1 MILFNK
7 FKIVL
12 ISSAFLCLCPV
23 LGYADVS
30 CPSGYVK
37 ISESDSIIVTNSSS
51 CPSGHTKLSDMS
63 GGTSVTNCTTGLS
76 SGFCTY
82 YSETCQSGKYF
93 DGTTH
98 KTCIAG
104 SYCDGSGTATPGVSG
119 CSKACPENSTST
131 SGATKCT
138 CNAGY
143 YLDGNEC
150 VICPLGSY
158 CANNTK
164 TACDTGYTTD
174 NTGSTSKS
182 QCYTTCE
189 VACTQQTC
197 PDNATCTHGATVTT
211 GKQYV
216 GGTCDAEQTTCELNI
231 TCDTGYELK
240 DGACTAIVCESGY
253 YLDGN
258 ECVICP
264 LSSYCANNTKT
275 ACDTGYTTDNT
286 GASTESQCYTTC
298 EVACTQ
304 QTCPDNATCT
314 HGTTTTTGKQY
325 VGSTC
330 DASASQC
337 EIAVTC
343 NSGYVLSDG
352 ECVQIEFEPEFTIT
366 TTKLSADTTFRF
378 TLAAA
383 GTFYINWG
391 DGNIKVIEK
400 TTVAE
405 EIIEHAYADSGTYNI
420 GIAGDAVGYNTG
432 INISSIRFSHDTNSD
447 VNGWKYIAGI
457 DGSLGAIFGTLKN
470 PTLTSQTQPRFRY
483 TFSGCTN
490 LTSAIPLELF
500 NGIYGAPVDRM
511 FMGLFNE
518 CSKMSG
524 TLPSELFADL
534 SGQITE
540 NMFRQS
546 FNSCAG
552 LTGSIPA
559 DFFGGLSGELR
570 NSSLYRTFYGCSQLS
585 GYIEPGLFANFTE
598 SSDAPSQMSG
608 VFTNTG
614 LDTVCPANTY
624 NYDNVFNDY
633 FDGRVSC
640 SPCPNNGL
648 SVSAENSEISAC
660 YLDAICSDVGQGTQ
674 QCNYNTITDEYTD
687 CTTCIYTSC
696 NSGYEL
702 VDGACEMISFEPEFT
717 ITTTEIPANTE
728 FTFNI
733 SAAGTYYIDWG
744 DGTIEPIEKTNL
756 TNTPYSHTYELKG
769 TYEIKLAGQAIGY
782 NSDVNTSA
790 IDFSGNT
797 YIAGIDGSL
806 GAIFGTLENPT
817 FNTKTQ
823 PRFRYTF
830 SGCTN
835 LTSAIPPELF
845 SGIYGAPTDRM
856 FMAMFSGCSKLS
868 GTLPANLFAG
878 MSGQITENMF
888 RQMFYG
894 CSSLSGPIPSGL
906 FGDLSGQ
913 LQTSSFLRTFS
924 GCTSLDGYIPPD
936 LFAKFT
942 RPSTMS
948 GQMTEIFYNTKLDTA
963 CPVNMYQYKTG
974 YEEFFNSHVA
984 CTPCPDGYSSE
995 SGSTSESQCY
1005 TTCEVACSQQTCPD
1019 NATCTHGATVTTGK
1033 QYVGGTCDAVASQC
1047 ELTVNCATGY
1057 ELTNGTCSA
1066 IVCESGYYLDGN
1078 ECIICPIGSY
1088 CTNNTKTACDT
1099 GYNTDNT
1106 GATSESQCYTT
1117 CEVACTQQACP
1128 DNATCTHG
1136 TTTTTGKQYV
1146 GGTCDAVAS
1155 QCELTVNCA
1164 TGYELTNGTC
1174 SAIVCE
1180 SGYYLDGNECI
1191 ICPIGSYCA
1200 NNTKTACDTGYNTD
1214 NTGATSESQCYT
1226 TCEVACTQQ
1235 TCPDNATCTHGTT
1248 TTTGKQYVGGT
1259 CDAEQT
1265 TCELNITCDTGYELK
1280 DGTCSAIVC
1289 EPGYYLDGNECI
1301 ICPIGSYCANN
1312 TKTACDTGYNT
1323 DNTGASTESQC
1334 YTTCEVAC
1342 TQQTCPENAI
1352 CTHGTTTTTGKQY
1365 VGGTC
1370 DAEQTTCEVNFKCN
1384 ENFELIDGECKF
1396 KPEFTITT
1404 INMSDD
1410 TTFMFALSAAGNYV
1424 IDWGDG
1430 NVELINKTDTARE
1443 SVWHTYKKGGIY
1455 TIGLSGQATKY
1466 SDVKFIA
1473 AIDFGNNTAEVVEAN
1488 AYKYIAAIDG
1498 GLGAIFSGNTAN
1510 MFYKTF
1516 SGCSH
1521 LTTVPKTLFDGVTGS
1536 AEYMFANT
1544 FFECT
1549 NLKTLPEN
1557 LFAGLYGSAE
1567 HMFHSTFARCSALE
1581 NIPKDLFATIS
1592 GNASNLF
1599 SNTFSYCS
1607 ALRSIPEELFGSLSG
1622 NAMYMFEY
1630 TFLNCTSLTEI
1641 PKGLFASLSG
1651 GATGMFAWTFGY
1663 CRNLTSIPSELFATI
1678 TDSWENMFYLTF
1690 AECTSLQSIPDGL
1703 FKNITGKPK
1712 YQEFDGVFRGCTN
1725 LSGYIPVDMF
1735 EKLDGTDFNNSSMW
1749 GIFDDTKLAESCPA
1763 NMYQII
1769 TGFESAWSNK
1779 VMCGTCPDG
1788 TLSIAGSVGIESC
1801 KKPEPVEVVITT
1813 TEMQPNSEFWFY
1825 ISASGTFFV
1834 DWGDGTIELIER
1846 PELSIN
1852 QYKHKYLAPGVYK
1865 IGLSGSATGY
1875 ADNYCVGFMGNQYVN
1890 EVDGSLIDVF
1900 GILSDGTNP
1909 KFTYS
1914 FASCSNLSKIS
1925 KDLFAGYNGGTEQ
1938 MFSSTFTSTYS
1949 LKEIPEGLFDSIT
1962 TAAPDMFDITFASSG
1977 LTSLP
1982 SGMFKNITGKPE
1994 PNMFRST
2001 FAAVNDLQGYVP
2013 ANMFENMD
2021 SVDYESGPMTA
2032 IFYGTNLAEQCPE
2045 NMYQYKTG
2053 FEVDWSDKVACTP
2066 CPDGTTSNVGASGI
2080 DQCIGGKTLHIGDEI
2095 QMNLTTVKPQTAR
2108 VMVFDVL
2115 GDLYYGGLSETAK
2128 PINKNTDKQFRIYDP
2143 ESNQNYWMHDYT
2155 VQ

>member
-82 YSETCQSGKYF
+82 YSESCQSGKYF

-143 YLDGNEC
+143 YLNGNEC
-150 VICPLGSY
+150 IICPIGSY
-158 CANNTK
+158 CANNIK
-164 TACDTGYTTD
+164 TACDTGYNTD
-174 NTGSTSKS
+174 NTGASTES

-189 VACTQQTC
+189 QQCTQQEC

-216 GGTCDAEQTTCELNI
+216 GGTCDAVASQCELTVN
-231 TCDTGYELK
+231 CATGYELTN
-240 DGACTAIVCESGY
+240 GACSAIVCESGY

-258 ECVICP
+258 ECIICP
-264 LSSYCANNTKT
+264 IGSYCANNTKT

-298 EVACTQ
+298 EQQCTQ
-304 QTCPDNATCT
+304 QECPDNATCT
-314 HGTTTTTGKQY
+314 HGATVTTGKQY
-325 VGSTC
+325 VGGTC

-352 ECVQIEFEPEFTIT
+352 KCVQIEFEPEFTIT

-490 LTSAIPLELF
+490 LTSAIPPELF

-585 GYIEPGLFANFTE
+585 GYVEPALFANFTE
-598 SSDAPSQMSG
+598 SSDTPSQMSG

-648 SVSAENSEISAC
+648 SVSGENSEISAC

-674 QCNYNTITDEYTD
+674 QCNYNTTTDEYTD

-856 FMAMFSGCSKLS
+856 FMAMFSACSKLS

-984 CTPCPDGYSSE
+984 CTPCPEGYVSE
-995 SGSTSESQCY
+995 SGSVNESQCY
-1005 TTCEVACSQQTCPD
+1005 TTCEQQCTQQECPD
-1019 NATCTHGATVTTGK
+1019 NATCTHGATTTTGK
-1033 QYVGGTCDAVASQC
+1033 QYVGGTCDATASQC

-1066 IVCESGYYLDGN
+1066 IMCESGYYLDGN
-1078 ECIICPIGSY
+1078 ECIICPLGSY
-1088 CTNNTKTACDT
+1088 CANNIKTACDT

-1117 CEVACTQQACP
+1117 CEQQCTQQECP

-1164 TGYELTNGTC
+1164 TGYELTNGAC

-1180 SGYYLDGNECI
+1180 S
-1191 ICPIGSYCA
+1191 
-1200 NNTKTACDTGYNTD
+1200 
-1214 NTGATSESQCYT
+1214 
-1226 TCEVACTQQ
+1226 
-1235 TCPDNATCTHGTT
+1235 
-1248 TTTGKQYVGGT
+1248 
-1259 CDAEQT
+1259 
-1265 TCELNITCDTGYELK
+1265 
-1280 DGTCSAIVC
+1280 
-1289 EPGYYLDGNECI
+1289 GYYLDGNECI

-1342 TQQTCPENAI
+1342 TQQTCPDNAT
-1352 CTHGTTTTTGKQY
+1352 CTHGATTTTGKQY

-1370 DAEQTTCEVNFKCN
+1370 DASASQCELTVNCATGYELTNGACSAIVCESGYYLDGNECVICPLGSYCANNTKTACDTGYTTDNTGASTESQCYTTCEQQCTQQTCPDNATCTHGATTTTGKQYVGGTCDATASQCELNIICDKGYDKQSEIELVEQTPLIPVDYTEGGDGYAWSDLSNRWYSSNFKEAGLTKANTWASRFAYGAVYGNASCQPVSVNTESFMYISRNRAAAQNGDMSEEDFEAGLSAISGAEKAGYITKVLRGYKEGTQTQADFYRAIWTMFGTEKN
-1384 ENFELIDGECKF
+1384 EDFSTTSEGAYCHCQMTDFAPTGQSKQSVTGAWVFSTVYGDDYSCMRLCSQNCSNGLQHDG
-1396 KPEFTITT
+1396 
-1404 INMSDD
+1404 
-1410 TTFMFALSAAGNYV
+1410 ALSFDTFRAAIFGFYS
-1424 IDWGDG
+1424 IQY
-1430 NVELINKTDTARE
+1430 ETMCIINKVDIPAGYYLPANTTE
-1443 SVWHTYKKGGIY
+1443 PVQCPINNYCP
-1455 TIGLSGQATKY
+1455 GQT
-1466 SDVKFIA
+1466 
-1473 AIDFGNNTAEVVEAN
+1473 
-1488 AYKYIAAIDG
+1488 
-1498 GLGAIFSGNTAN
+1498 GAIF
-1510 MFYKTF
+1510 
-1516 SGCSH
+1516 
-1521 LTTVPKTLFDGVTGS
+1521 
-1536 AEYMFANT
+1536 
-1544 FFECT
+1544 
-1549 NLKTLPEN
+1549 
-1557 LFAGLYGSAE
+1557 
-1567 HMFHSTFARCSALE
+1567 
-1581 NIPKDLFATIS
+1581 
-1592 GNASNLF
+1592 
-1599 SNTFSYCS
+1599 
-1607 ALRSIPEELFGSLSG
+1607 
-1622 NAMYMFEY
+1622 
-1630 TFLNCTSLTEI
+1630 
-1641 PKGLFASLSG
+1641 
-1651 GATGMFAWTFGY
+1651 
-1663 CRNLTSIPSELFATI
+1663 
-1678 TDSWENMFYLTF
+1678 
-1690 AECTSLQSIPDGL
+1690 
-1703 FKNITGKPK
+1703 NITET
-1712 YQEFDGVFRGCTN
+1712 Q
-1725 LSGYIPVDMF
+1725 
-1735 EKLDGTDFNNSSMW
+1735 
-1749 GIFDDTKLAESCPA
+1749 
-1763 NMYQII
+1763 
-1769 TGFESAWSNK
+1769 
-1779 VMCGTCPDG
+1779 
-1788 TLSIAGSVGIESC
+1788 
-1801 KKPEPVEVVITT
+1801 
-1813 TEMQPNSEFWFY
+1813 
-1825 ISASGTFFV
+1825 
-1834 DWGDGTIELIER
+1834 
-1846 PELSIN
+1846 
-1852 QYKHKYLAPGVYK
+1852 
-1865 IGLSGSATGY
+1865 GL
-1875 ADNYCVGFMGNQYVN
+1875 
-1890 EVDGSLIDVF
+1890 
-1900 GILSDGTNP
+1900 
-1909 KFTYS
+1909 K
-1914 FASCSNLSKIS
+1914 
-1925 KDLFAGYNGGTEQ
+1925 
-1938 MFSSTFTSTYS
+1938 
-1949 LKEIPEGLFDSIT
+1949 
-1962 TAAPDMFDITFASSG
+1962 
-1977 LTSLP
+1977 
-1982 SGMFKNITGKPE
+1982 
-1994 PNMFRST
+1994 
-2001 FAAVNDLQGYVP
+2001 
-2013 ANMFENMD
+2013 
-2021 SVDYESGPMTA
+2021 
-2032 IFYGTNLAEQCPE
+2032 
-2045 NMYQYKTG
+2045 
-2053 FEVDWSDKVACTP
+2053 P

-2095 QMNLTTVKPQTAR
+2095 QMNLTTAKPQTPR

-2128 PINKNTDKQFRIYDP
+2128 PINNNTDKQFRIYDP

>member
-51 CPSGHTKLSDMS
+51 CPSGHTKLSDVS

-82 YSETCQSGKYF
+82 YSESCQSGKYF

-143 YLDGNEC
+143 YLNGNEC
-150 VICPLGSY
+150 IICPIGSY

-174 NTGSTSKS
+174 NTGATS
-182 QCYTTCE
+182 
-189 VACTQQTC
+189 
-197 PDNATCTHGATVTT
+197 
-211 GKQYV
+211 
-216 GGTCDAEQTTCELNI
+216 
-231 TCDTGYELK
+231 
-240 DGACTAIVCESGY
+240 
-253 YLDGN
+253 
-258 ECVICP
+258 
-264 LSSYCANNTKT
+264 
-275 ACDTGYTTDNT
+275 
-286 GASTESQCYTTC
+286 ESQCYTTC
-298 EVACTQ
+298 EQQCTQ
-304 QTCPDNATCT
+304 QECPDNATCT

-325 VGSTC
+325 VGGTCDASASQCELNITCDTGYSKKEGGISVVEKTPLIPVDYHEYGDDYGYISADGDDKYHETGYGLTENNTWASHFDYGTVYGRASCQPSANAGIAYIFNNLETVMLGGMSVDDFESGLSAISGMAKAKYIADVFRGLQDGTKTETDLGNAVFVVFGVEYDANYSTSSTGQYCYCQMTGYAPTDGTKQSVVGASWLFSNGYGSAGNCAEYCASYCADSLQLGDAFGDGFRAAVFSSLGVQSNVMCEIDTIDIPAGYYLPANTTEPVQCPINNYCPGQTGAIFNTTETQGLKPCPDGYSSESGSTSESQCYTTCEQQCTQQECPDNATCAHGATVTTGKQYVGGTC

-352 ECVQIEFEPEFTIT
+352 KCVQIEFEPEFTIT

-432 INISSIRFSHDTNSD
+432 INISSIRFSHDINSD

-490 LTSAIPLELF
+490 LTSAIPPELF

-585 GYIEPGLFANFTE
+585 GYVEPALFANFTE

-648 SVSAENSEISAC
+648 SVSGENSEISAC

-674 QCNYNTITDEYTD
+674 QCNYNTTTDEYTD

-817 FNTKTQ
+817 FNAKTQ

-974 YEEFFNSHVA
+974 YEEFFDSHVA
-984 CTPCPDGYSSE
+984 CTPCPDGYVSE
-995 SGSTSESQCY
+995 SGSVNESQCY
-1005 TTCEVACSQQTCPD
+1005 TTCEQQCTQQTCPD
-1019 NATCTHGATVTTGK
+1019 NATCTHGTTTTTGK
-1033 QYVGGTCDAVASQC
+1033 QYVGGTCDATASQC

-1066 IVCESGYYLDGN
+1066 IVCESGYYLDDN

-1088 CTNNTKTACDT
+1088 CANNIKTACDT

-1106 GATSESQCYTT
+1106 GASTESQCYTT
-1117 CEVACTQQACP
+1117 CEQQCTQQECP

-1136 TTTTTGKQYV
+1136 ATVTTGKQYV
-1146 GGTCDAVAS
+1146 GGTCDATAS

-1200 NNTKTACDTGYNTD
+1200 NNIKTACDTGYTTD
-1214 NTGATSESQCYT
+1214 NTGASTESQCYT

-1248 TTTGKQYVGGT
+1248 TTTGKQYIGGT
-1259 CDAEQT
+1259 CDATASQ
-1265 TCELNITCDTGYELK
+1265 CELNIICDKGYDKQSEIELVEQTPLIPVDYTEGG
-1280 DGTCSAIVC
+1280 DGYAWSDLSNRWYSSNFKEAGLTKANTWASRFAYGAVYGNASCQPVSVNTESFMYISRNRAAAQNGDLSEEDFEAGLSAISGAEKAGYITKVLRGYKEGTQTQADFYRAIWTMFGTEKNEDFSTTSEGAYC
-1289 EPGYYLDGNECI
+1289 HCQMTDFAPTGQSKQSVTGAWVFSTVYGDDYSCMRLCSQNCSNGLQHDGGLSFDTFRAAIFGFYSIQYETMCIINKVDMPAGYYLPANTTEPVQ
-1301 ICPIGSYCANN
+1301 CPINNYCP
-1312 TKTACDTGYNT
+1312 G
-1323 DNTGASTESQC
+1323 
-1334 YTTCEVAC
+1334 
-1342 TQQTCPENAI
+1342 QT
-1352 CTHGTTTTTGKQY
+1352 
-1365 VGGTC
+1365 
-1370 DAEQTTCEVNFKCN
+1370 
-1384 ENFELIDGECKF
+1384 
-1396 KPEFTITT
+1396 
-1404 INMSDD
+1404 
-1410 TTFMFALSAAGNYV
+1410 
-1424 IDWGDG
+1424 
-1430 NVELINKTDTARE
+1430 
-1443 SVWHTYKKGGIY
+1443 
-1455 TIGLSGQATKY
+1455 
-1466 SDVKFIA
+1466 
-1473 AIDFGNNTAEVVEAN
+1473 
-1488 AYKYIAAIDG
+1488 
-1498 GLGAIFSGNTAN
+1498 GAIF
-1510 MFYKTF
+1510 
-1516 SGCSH
+1516 
-1521 LTTVPKTLFDGVTGS
+1521 
-1536 AEYMFANT
+1536 
-1544 FFECT
+1544 
-1549 NLKTLPEN
+1549 
-1557 LFAGLYGSAE
+1557 
-1567 HMFHSTFARCSALE
+1567 
-1581 NIPKDLFATIS
+1581 
-1592 GNASNLF
+1592 
-1599 SNTFSYCS
+1599 
-1607 ALRSIPEELFGSLSG
+1607 
-1622 NAMYMFEY
+1622 
-1630 TFLNCTSLTEI
+1630 
-1641 PKGLFASLSG
+1641 
-1651 GATGMFAWTFGY
+1651 
-1663 CRNLTSIPSELFATI
+1663 
-1678 TDSWENMFYLTF
+1678 
-1690 AECTSLQSIPDGL
+1690 
-1703 FKNITGKPK
+1703 NITET
-1712 YQEFDGVFRGCTN
+1712 Q
-1725 LSGYIPVDMF
+1725 
-1735 EKLDGTDFNNSSMW
+1735 
-1749 GIFDDTKLAESCPA
+1749 
-1763 NMYQII
+1763 
-1769 TGFESAWSNK
+1769 
-1779 VMCGTCPDG
+1779 
-1788 TLSIAGSVGIESC
+1788 
-1801 KKPEPVEVVITT
+1801 
-1813 TEMQPNSEFWFY
+1813 
-1825 ISASGTFFV
+1825 
-1834 DWGDGTIELIER
+1834 
-1846 PELSIN
+1846 
-1852 QYKHKYLAPGVYK
+1852 
-1865 IGLSGSATGY
+1865 GL
-1875 ADNYCVGFMGNQYVN
+1875 
-1890 EVDGSLIDVF
+1890 
-1900 GILSDGTNP
+1900 
-1909 KFTYS
+1909 K
-1914 FASCSNLSKIS
+1914 
-1925 KDLFAGYNGGTEQ
+1925 
-1938 MFSSTFTSTYS
+1938 
-1949 LKEIPEGLFDSIT
+1949 
-1962 TAAPDMFDITFASSG
+1962 
-1977 LTSLP
+1977 
-1982 SGMFKNITGKPE
+1982 
-1994 PNMFRST
+1994 
-2001 FAAVNDLQGYVP
+2001 
-2013 ANMFENMD
+2013 
-2021 SVDYESGPMTA
+2021 
-2032 IFYGTNLAEQCPE
+2032 
-2045 NMYQYKTG
+2045 
-2053 FEVDWSDKVACTP
+2053 P

-2095 QMNLTTVKPQTAR
+2095 QMNLTTVKPSTPR

-2128 PINKNTDKQFRIYDP
+2128 PINNNTDKQFRIYDP

>member
-1 MILFNK
+1 MILFERLK
-7 FKIVL
+7 KTFVF
-12 ISSAFLCLCPV
+12 SVFLCLCP
-23 LGYADVS
+23 LLSFADVS

-63 GGTSVTNCTTGLS
+63 GSTSVTNCTTGLS

-82 YSETCQSGKYF
+82 YSESCQSGKYF

-119 CSKACPENSTST
+119 CSKACPENSSSA
-131 SGATKCT
+131 SGATSCT
-138 CNAGY
+138 CNDGY
-143 YLDGNEC
+143 YMVDGVCE
-150 VICPLGSY
+150 ICPIGSY
-158 CANNTK
+158 CANNIK
-164 TACDTGYTTD
+164 TACDTGYNTD
-174 NTGSTSKS
+174 NTGSTS
-182 QCYTTCE
+182 
-189 VACTQQTC
+189 
-197 PDNATCTHGATVTT
+197 
-211 GKQYV
+211 
-216 GGTCDAEQTTCELNI
+216 
-231 TCDTGYELK
+231 
-240 DGACTAIVCESGY
+240 
-253 YLDGN
+253 
-258 ECVICP
+258 
-264 LSSYCANNTKT
+264 
-275 ACDTGYTTDNT
+275 
-286 GASTESQCYTTC
+286 ESQCYTTC

-304 QTCPDNATCT
+304 QACPDNATCT

-325 VGSTC
+325 VGGTC

-337 EIAVTC
+337 EITVTC
-343 NSGYVLSDG
+343 NSGYLLTDG

-378 TLAAA
+378 TLAVA
-383 GTFYINWG
+383 GTFYIDWG
-391 DGNIKVIEK
+391 DGKTQVIEK

-405 EIIEHAYADSGTYNI
+405 EVIEHTYADSGTYTI
-420 GIAGDAVGYNTG
+420 GLAGDATGYNAG

-457 DGSLGAIFGTLKN
+457 DGSLGAIFGTIEN

-490 LTSAIPLELF
+490 LTSAIPPELF
-500 NGIYGAPVDRM
+500 SGIYGAPVDRM

-570 NSSLYRTFYGCSQLS
+570 NSSLYRTFYGCSKLS
-585 GYIEPGLFANFTE
+585 GYIEPALFANFTE
-598 SSDAPSQMSG
+598 SSTATTQMSG

-648 SVSAENSEISAC
+648 SVSGENSEISAC
-660 YLDAICSDVGQGTQ
+660 YLDAVCSDVGQGTQ
-674 QCNYNTITDEYTD
+674 QCNYNTTTDEYTD

-728 FTFNI
+728 FTFKI
-733 SAAGTYYIDWG
+733 SAAGMYYIDWG
-744 DGTIEPIEKTNL
+744 DGTIEAIEKTNL

-769 TYEIKLAGQAIGY
+769 TYEIKLAGQATGY

-790 IDFSGNT
+790 IDFSSNT

-835 LTSAIPPELF
+835 LASAIPPELF

-856 FMAMFSGCSKLS
+856 FMAMFNGCSKLS

-894 CSSLSGPIPSGL
+894 CSSLSGPIPSEL

-913 LQTSSFLRTFS
+913 LQASSFLRTFS

-1005 TTCEVACSQQTCPD
+1005 TTCEVACTQQT
-1019 NATCTHGATVTTGK
+1019 
-1033 QYVGGTCDAVASQC
+1033 
-1047 ELTVNCATGY
+1047 
-1057 ELTNGTCSA
+1057 
-1066 IVCESGYYLDGN
+1066 
-1078 ECIICPIGSY
+1078 
-1088 CTNNTKTACDT
+1088 
-1099 GYNTDNT
+1099 
-1106 GATSESQCYTT
+1106 
-1117 CEVACTQQACP
+1117 CP

-1146 GGTCDAVAS
+1146 GSTCDASAS
-1155 QCELTVNCA
+1155 QCELNINCD
-1164 TGYELTNGTC
+1164 TGYELKDGTC

-1200 NNTKTACDTGYNTD
+1200 NNIKTACDTGYTTD
-1214 NTGATSESQCYT
+1214 NTGASTESQCYT
-1226 TCEVACTQQ
+1226 TCEVTCTQQ

-1259 CDAEQT
+1259 CNAEQT
-1265 TCELNITCDTGYELK
+1265 TCEI
-1280 DGTCSAIVC
+1280 
-1289 EPGYYLDGNECI
+1289 
-1301 ICPIGSYCANN
+1301 
-1312 TKTACDTGYNT
+1312 
-1323 DNTGASTESQC
+1323 
-1334 YTTCEVAC
+1334 
-1342 TQQTCPENAI
+1342 
-1352 CTHGTTTTTGKQY
+1352 
-1365 VGGTC
+1365 
-1370 DAEQTTCEVNFKCN
+1370 NFKCN

-1567 HMFHSTFARCSALE
+1567 YMFDSTFARCSALE

-1592 GNASNLF
+1592 GNALNLF
-1599 SNTFSYCS
+1599 SYTFSYCS
-1607 ALRSIPEELFGSLSG
+1607 ALRSIPEELFSSLSG

-1630 TFLNCTSLTEI
+1630 TFFNCTSLTEI

-1663 CRNLTSIPSELFATI
+1663 CRNLTSIPSELFVTI
-1678 TDSWENMFYLTF
+1678 TDSWENMFYQTF

-1914 FASCSNLSKIS
+1914 FASCGNLSKIS

-1962 TAAPDMFDITFASSG
+1962 TAAPGMFDITFASSG

-2066 CPDGTTSNVGASGI
+2066 CPAGTTSSAGASGI
-2080 DQCIGGKTLHIGDEI
+2080 EQCTGPKSLHIGDDI
-2095 QMNLTTVKPQTAR
+2095 QMNLTTVKPSTPR

-2115 GDLYYGGLSETAK
+2115 GELYYGGLSETAK